1 MGVWVTGIVILVSVG
16 ILLDGWRGG
25 SQRRKDNLK
34 MPSYQSE
41 LAQPDDDYTSELPNG
56 GARVVA
62 HRRTE
67 PKIGTDADWE
77 TEHEEGESLAA
88 RESFHDASA
97 AEPPIQSSSADEHE
111 SESATAKPTETE
123 PEPERQASEAPVVEP
138 RIPQQ
143 VTLNLEIGRASCRE

>member
-1 MGVWVTGIVILVSVG
+1 MGVWLTGIVILLIVG
-16 ILLDGWRGG
+16 ILLDGWRRMRQG
-25 SQRRKDNLK
+25 RKDNLK

-77 TEHEEGESLAA
+77 TEHEEGQSVAA
-88 RESFHDASA
+88 REGFHDGSAGVASF
-97 AEPPIQSSSADEHE
+97 ELCGVDGCE
-111 SESATAKPTETE
+111 SESA
-123 PEPERQASEAPVVEP
+123 
-138 RIPQQ
+138 
-143 VTLNLEIGRASCRE
+143 

>member
-1 MGVWVTGIVILVSVG
+1 MGVWLTGIVILLIVG
-16 ILLDGWRGG
+16 ILLDGWRRMRQG
-25 SQRRKDNLK
+25 RKDNLT

-67 PKIGTDADWE
+67 PKIGTDADWD
-77 TEHEEGESLAA
+77 TEHEESESPAP

-97 AEPPIQSSSADEHE
+97 VESPIQPSSADEYE
-111 SESATAKPTETE
+111 SESPTAKSTETE
-123 PEPERQASEAPVVEP
+123 PERSEERRVGKEGRCGGAP
-138 RIPQQ
+138 
-143 VTLNLEIGRASCRE
+143 